1 MPENFA
7 NLQREKQNEQAMMDN
22 LRHLKDEDVLLLL
35 NDLLEQYGYD
45 FTDYSFAS
53 VKRRLQRVYIND
65 RFPSFAEFR
74 YRVRTDSGYLVHL
87 MEQITVNV
95 TEMFR
100 DPGFFLELRRQVL
113 PVLAT
118 YPLIRIWHAGCSSGE
133 EAYSVAIL
141 LRELNLLHKSII
153 YATDINESVLDTAR
167 KGIFPLQHMQQYSQN
182 YLLSGGQQEFS
193 GYYAANYEY
202 AKFSDVLREKIIFA
216 AHNLVTD
223 GSFNEFQLI
232 ICRNVLIYFNKELQ
246 DKVLHLFCDSLEQ
259 LGFLALG
266 AKETLRF
273 TTVAPL
279 FKPIAHKE
287 KIWRKIA
294 T

>member
-1 MPENFA
+1 MKEHVH
-7 NLQREKQNEQAMMDN
+7 
-22 LRHLKDEDVLLLL
+22 HLKDEEVNILL

-45 FTDYSFAS
+45 FSDYSFAS

-74 YRVRTDSGYLVHL
+74 YRVISDSTYLTYL

-100 DPGFFLELRRQVL
+100 DPAFFQALRKQVL
-113 PVLAT
+113 PILAT
-118 YPLIRIWHAGCSSGE
+118 YPFIRIWHAGCSTGE
-133 EAYSVAIL
+133 EVYSMAIL
-141 LRELNLLHKSII
+141 LQEMNLLHKSVI
-153 YATDINESVLDTAR
+153 YATDINESVLEKAR
-167 KGIFPLQHMQQYSQN
+167 KGIFPLAFMQQYSQN
-182 YLLSGGQQEFS
+182 YLQSGGQRDFS
-193 GYYAANYEY
+193 QYYAANYEY
-202 AKFSDVLREKIIFA
+202 AKFSESLSEKIIFA

-223 GSFNEFQLI
+223 RSFNEFQLI

-246 DKVLHLFCDSLEQ
+246 DKVLHLFSESLEQ

-273 TTVAPL
+273 TTAAPL
-279 FKPIAHKE
+279 FKPLAQKE

>member
-1 MPENFA
+1 MKENVH
-7 NLQREKQNEQAMMDN
+7 
-22 LRHLKDEDVLLLL
+22 HLKDEEVNILL

-53 VKRRLQRVYIND
+53 VKRRLQRVYTND

-74 YRVRTDSGYLVHL
+74 YRVRMDSSYLTHL

-100 DPGFFLELRRQVL
+100 DPVFFQALRKQVL

-118 YPLIRIWHAGCSSGE
+118 YPFIRIWHAGCSTGE
-133 EAYSVAIL
+133 EVYSMAIL
-141 LRELNLLHKSII
+141 LQEMNLLHKSVI
-153 YATDINESVLDTAR
+153 YATDINESVLEKAR
-167 KGIFPLQHMQQYSQN
+167 KGIFPLAYMQQYSQN
-182 YLLSGGQQEFS
+182 YQQSGGQHDFS
-193 GYYAANYEY
+193 QYYAANYEY
-202 AKFSDVLREKIIFA
+202 AKFSEKLSEKIVFS

-223 GSFNEFQLI
+223 RSFNEFQLI

-246 DKVLHLFCDSLEQ
+246 DKVLHLFSDSLEP
-259 LGFLALG
+259 LGFMALG

-279 FKPIAHKE
+279 FKPLAQKE

>member
-1 MPENFA
+1 
-7 NLQREKQNEQAMMDN
+7 MDS
-22 LRHLKDEDVLLLL
+22 LRHLKDEEIVILL

-53 VKRRLQRVYIND
+53 VKRRLQRVYTTD

-74 YRVRTDSGYLVHL
+74 YRVKSDPVYLTYL

-100 DPGFFLELRRQVL
+100 DPAFFEALRKHVL

-118 YPLIRIWHAGCSSGE
+118 YPFIRIWHAGCSTGE
-133 EAYSVAIL
+133 EVYSMAIL
-141 LRELNLLHKSII
+141 LHEMDLLHKSVI
-153 YATDINESVLDTAR
+153 YATDINESVLETAR
-167 KGIFPLQHMQQYSQN
+167 KGIFPLAHMQQYSQN
-182 YLLSGGQQEFS
+182 YQQSGGQQEFS
-193 GYYAANYEY
+193 RYYAANYEY
-202 AKFSDVLREKIIFA
+202 AKFSELLSEKIIFA

-223 GSFNEFQLI
+223 RSFNEFQLI
-232 ICRNVLIYFNKELQ
+232 VCRNVLIYFNKDLQ
-246 DKVLHLFCDSLEQ
+246 DKVLHLFSDSLEQ
-259 LGFLALG
+259 LGFMALG

-273 TTVAPL
+273 TSIASL
-279 FKPIAHKE
+279 FKPIAQKE
-287 KIWRKIA
+287 KIWRKIS

>member
-1 MPENFA
+1 MMKENVH
-7 NLQREKQNEQAMMDN
+7 
-22 LRHLKDEDVLLLL
+22 HLKDEEVNILL

-53 VKRRLQRVYIND
+53 VKRRLQRVFIND

-74 YRVRTDSGYLVHL
+74 YRVVKDSTYLTHL

-100 DPGFFLELRRQVL
+100 DPAFFMALRKQVL

-118 YPLIRIWHAGCSSGE
+118 YPFIRIWCAGCSTGE
-133 EAYSVAIL
+133 EVYSMAIL
-141 LRELNLLHKSII
+141 LQEMNLLHKSVI
-153 YATDINESVLDTAR
+153 YATDINESVLEKAR
-167 KGIFPLQHMQQYSQN
+167 KGIFPLAYMQQYSQN
-182 YLLSGGQQEFS
+182 YLQSGGQHDFS
-193 GYYAANYEY
+193 QYYAANYEY
-202 AKFSDVLREKIIFA
+202 AKFSEQLSEKIVFS

-223 GSFNEFQLI
+223 RSFNEFQLI

-246 DKVLHLFCDSLEQ
+246 DKVLHLFSESLEQ
-259 LGFLALG
+259 LGFMALG

-279 FKPIAHKE
+279 FKPLAQKE

>member
-1 MPENFA
+1 MKEHA
-7 NLQREKQNEQAMMDN
+7 Y
-22 LRHLKDEDVLLLL
+22 HLKDEEVNILL

-53 VKRRLQRVYIND
+53 VKRRLQRVFIND

-74 YRVRTDSGYLVHL
+74 YKVRNDESYLTHL

-100 DPGFFLELRRQVL
+100 DPAFFQALRKQVL

-118 YPLIRIWHAGCSSGE
+118 YPLIRIWHAGCSTGE
-133 EAYSVAIL
+133 EAYSMAIL
-141 LRELNLLHKSII
+141 LKEMNLLHKSVI
-153 YATDINESVLDTAR
+153 YATDINESVLDKAR
-167 KGIFPLQHMQQYSQN
+167 KGIFPLAFMQQYSQN
-182 YLLSGGQQEFS
+182 YLQSGGQHDFS
-193 GYYAANYEY
+193 QYYAANYEY
-202 AKFSDVLREKIIFA
+202 AKFSESLGEKIIFA

-223 GSFNEFQLI
+223 RSFNEFQLI

-246 DKVLHLFCDSLEQ
+246 DKVLHLFSDSLEQ

-273 TTVAPL
+273 TAVAPL
-279 FKPIAHKE
+279 FKPLAHKE